1 MFVERELVTTP
12 DVREAL
18 DKDMAEAIYI
28 WQMKR
33 RRWGQQFIDKVI
45 WRMPENR
52 GAGSENDEGDQQQV
66 WELWENVIECVENEE
81 KFGDTPEEWCEDWE
95 DVRFGK
101 M

>member
-52 GAGSENDEGDQQQV
+52 GAGSENDEGDQQ
-66 WELWENVIECVENEE
+66 
-81 KFGDTPEEWCEDWE
+81 
-95 DVRFGK
+95 
-101 M
+101 